1 MQAKVNLFKRRNST
15 IWLNKVEYIG
25 FLVGNLPKRFAFIYD
40 AEEEKDGIDSWFNFK
55 GYTFIRKSDLKG
67 LEKRFIV

>member
-1 MQAKVNLFKRRNST
+1 MQATVNSFKHRNAT
-15 IWLNKVEYIG
+15 IWLNKVEYVG
-25 FLVGNLPKRFAFIYD
+25 FLIGNLPKRFAFIYD
-40 AEEEKDGIDSWFNFK
+40 PEEDRDGIDSWFNFK